1 MNNIK
6 IIDHARALELAQQAD
21 QIVEAH
27 HKATGET
34 ASSVG
39 ILLSAIA
46 TAADNMDAD
55 FTSVTFTIDYTG
67 FGIRYDASL
76 ITEDLVIEGIERG
89 LQVMDDIIASEED

>member
-6 IIDHARALELAQQAD
+6 IIDHAHALLFVQQAD

-27 HKATGET
+27 HKAVGET
-34 ASSVG
+34 ASSMG

-67 FGIRYDASL
+67 YGIRYDSTL
-76 ITEDLVIEGIERG
+76 ITEDLVLEGIDRG